1 MSKRSILNMNAQ
13 FGSIK
18 PAAASRHIL
27 ALTGELET
35 LAVAKK
41 PATQKPA
48 MNRRFLFEAMIS
60 VGGGTDVR
68 HDGKPQEKK
77 CEMRPVK

>member
-48 MNRRFLFEAMIS
+48 MNYAFNRR
-60 VGGGTDVR
+60 
-68 HDGKPQEKK
+68 
-77 CEMRPVK
+77 